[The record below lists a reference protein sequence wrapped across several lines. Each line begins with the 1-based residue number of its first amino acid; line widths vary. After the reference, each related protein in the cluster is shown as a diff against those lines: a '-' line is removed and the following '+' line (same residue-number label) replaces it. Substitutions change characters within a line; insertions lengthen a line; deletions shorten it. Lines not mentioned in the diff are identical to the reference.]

1 MDIVFFVLLIA
12 FLFVLAFIVSYV
24 FLVYMISG
32 IKFKMEVGPTPSPAF
47 YTPGPSTGP
56 SSNITEEDDTENE
69 SEYRKEHSPA
79 AKVKF
84 YGKSYDE
91 IQKLIREGGYEI
103 YHKFAPS
110 PPINKVSLDRVKSRN
125 HSLLELSEFEGFE
138 SCMRNT
144 KFL

>member
-32 IKFKMEVGPTPSPAF
+32 IKFKMEIGPVPSPAF

-56 SSNITEEDDTENE
+56 VSNITEDDEKENE
-69 SEYRKEHSPA
+69 SEYRKDSSPA
-79 AKVKF
+79 TRKMF
-84 YGKSYDE
+84 YKKSYDE

-110 PPINKVSLDRVKSRN
+110 PPINKVSLDNVKSRN
-125 HSLLELSEFEGFE
+125 HSLLTLSEFEGFE